1 MNAQTSRHNPFS
13 EFLFQLVALFI
24 AIIVVHAAYVT
35 LVRPQAEAILQEQ
48 RAQQAEGA
56 AYDMDRSMYVIIKDY
71 EQEACFV
78 LMLWATAIIG
88 FKARYVLHERRH
100 LRQRL
105 IPIDSGTRLLPED
118 ARQFARP
125 LQALPE
131 EEREYLL
138 PRALLAALHRFGS
151 TRSVQDV
158 AQSIREVC
166 ETEAERLDS
175 ELSMIRYIVWAIP
188 SIGFIGTVRGISQAL
203 GQAHRAVEGDI
214 VGVTVSLGV
223 AFNST
228 FIALIISLFIMFLMH
243 QLQLLQERLVLDSQ
257 RYCDVNLLRHLAVR

>member
-1 MNAQTSRHNPFS
+1 MKHNPLP
-13 EFLFQLVALFI
+13 EFFYQLIALFI
-24 AIIVVHAAYVT
+24 AIIVVHSIFVT
-35 LVRPQAEAILQEQ
+35 IVRPGAETILEEQ
-48 RAQQAEGA
+48 RALQAEGA
-56 AYDMDRSMYVIIKDY
+56 AYDMDRSLYVVIKDY

-78 LMLWATAIIG
+78 LMLWATAIMG
-88 FKARYVLHERRH
+88 YKARFTLAERQLLHRPMIE
-100 LRQRL
+100 LE
-105 IPIDSGTRLLPED
+105 SGTRILPQD
-118 ARQFARP
+118 ARKYARP
-125 LQALPE
+125 LQALPVH
-131 EEREYLL
+131 EREYLL
-138 PRALLAALHRFGS
+138 PRALLSALQRFGS
-151 TRSVQDV
+151 TRNIQDV
-158 AQSIREVC
+158 SQAIREAC

-228 FIALIISLFIMFLMH
+228 FIALVISLFIMFLMH

-257 RYCDVNLLRHLAVR
+257 SYCDVNLLRHLAVR